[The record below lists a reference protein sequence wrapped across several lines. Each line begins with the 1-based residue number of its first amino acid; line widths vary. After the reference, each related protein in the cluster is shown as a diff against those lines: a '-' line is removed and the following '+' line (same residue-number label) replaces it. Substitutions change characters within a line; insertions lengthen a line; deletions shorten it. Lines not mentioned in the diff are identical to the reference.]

1 MNLALIYNAPK
12 VFKFDISNSFSRVKF
27 TQVSL
32 ASIIVPLLEC
42 DGVIVITPYS
52 SRSVNIGTIVATLIA
67 ILAYFNPRC
76 GPQILVP
83 IFYINGPIS
92 TVTLGGNFL
101 PMKDI
106 FFQL

>member
-1 MNLALIYNAPK
+1 MNLALIYSAPK
-12 VFKFDISNSFSRVKF
+12 VFKFDVPNSFSRAKF

-32 ASIIVPLLEC
+32 ASIIGPLLEF
-42 DGVIVITPYS
+42 DGVIVIAPYS

-67 ILAYFNPRC
+67 ILVYFNPRC
-76 GPQILVP
+76 GPQILVA
-83 IFYINGPIS
+83 IFYINGSIN